1 MILMIISF
9 SFYSYIAHL
18 ALDGY
23 TFQGSNIR
31 VSFANPSK
39 STQVHLLILVPLSI
53 TRIKIL
59 KVCFL
64 LERYIIPKA
73 GFFSLTS
80 SVMESRQHKAILE
93 RGEFQVS
100 LFVDSCLS
108 IIFPSFL
115 CFF

>member
-9 SFYSYIAHL
+9 SVYLYIAHL

-39 STQVHLLILVPLSI
+39 STQVHLLILVPLFI
-53 TRIKIL
+53 MRIKKL

-64 LERYIIPKA
+64 LNVLSFLYLRMV
-73 GFFSLTS
+73 FFSLTS
-80 SVMESRQHKAILE
+80 SVMEPRQHKAILG

-100 LFVDSCLS
+100 LFVDSWLS
-108 IIFPSFL
+108 IIY
-115 CFF
+115 

>member
-39 STQVHLLILVPLSI
+39 STQVHLLILAPLFI
-53 TRIKIL
+53 MRIKIL

-64 LERYIIPKA
+64 LECSIIPLSKA
-73 GFFSLTS
+73 GFFQSYKFRYGTQAAQS
-80 SVMESRQHKAILE
+80 YSGKGGGSGKFI
-93 RGEFQVS
+93 
-100 LFVDSCLS
+100 C
-108 IIFPSFL
+108 
-115 CFF
+115 